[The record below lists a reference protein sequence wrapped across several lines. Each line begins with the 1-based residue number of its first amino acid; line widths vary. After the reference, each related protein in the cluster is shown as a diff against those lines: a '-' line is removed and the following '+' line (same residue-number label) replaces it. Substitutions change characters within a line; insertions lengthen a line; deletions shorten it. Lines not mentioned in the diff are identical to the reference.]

1 MKSYFSAGE
10 NLLFESAC
18 PKGTRTLSNYYYH
31 YDDYLYYHHYL
42 HYKARYKARTYY
54 IVAREMKKLHLY
66 GGF

>member
-42 HYKARYKARTYY
+42 HNKARYKARTY
-54 IVAREMKKLHLY
+54 I
-66 GGF
+66 